1 MLNDRLVRDI
11 QQLIGEVLLFKQP
24 VDRLLSQFFRERKRL
39 ENKVRYVV
47 AETVY
52 SLLRNYHKLK
62 LISDKLD
69 DYRIIGLLWSDVLKL
84 EVQDCSNIS
93 LENFFQF
100 KDQLT
105 SSNTSLLELPEWVTS
120 MLTPYYSLEEITA
133 IDGGLAVQ
141 AELTLRVNTAKTTVE
156 NVMQQLA
163 KDEIKASRTK
173 FSPFGI
179 KIHHKVFLV
188 HHQLFSSGGI
198 EVQDEASQ
206 LAAMLLTP
214 NRHEMV
220 VDFCAGAGGK
230 TLILGMLMRNSGRIY
245 AFDINQKRLDKFLPR
260 LARSGLSNVYPQL
273 ISKENDT
280 KVKRLYGKIDR
291 VLVDAPCS
299 GLGTLRRSPEL
310 KFRQN
315 AQTVSELNCKQLSI
329 LTAAS
334 KLLKVGGR
342 LVYATCSILPAEN
355 QQIVAKFLEQNS
367 NFRLV
372 NAAEVLNIPQLSF
385 PDGYL
390 LLLPHLH
397 DTDGFFAALIERV
410 E

>member
-1 MLNDRLVRDI
+1 
-11 QQLIGEVLLFKQP
+11 
-24 VDRLLSQFFRERKRL
+24 
-39 ENKVRYVV
+39 
-47 AETVY
+47 
-52 SLLRNYHKLK
+52 
-62 LISDKLD
+62 
-69 DYRIIGLLWSDVLKL
+69 
-84 EVQDCSNIS
+84 
-93 LENFFQF
+93 
-100 KDQLT
+100 
-105 SSNTSLLELPEWVTS
+105 
-120 MLTPYYSLEEITA
+120 
-133 IDGGLAVQ
+133 
-141 AELTLRVNTAKTTVE
+141 
-156 NVMQQLA
+156 
-163 KDEIKASRTK
+163 
-173 FSPFGI
+173 
-179 KIHHKVFLV
+179 
-188 HHQLFSSGGI
+188 
-198 EVQDEASQ
+198 
-206 LAAMLLTP
+206 MLLTP

-245 AFDINQKRLDKFLPR
+245 AFDINQQRLDKFLPR